1 MAWRVAWRGVVD
13 GASHVCVAGVG
24 GGRSLF
30 CVLILCSRK
39 RVSLCSPNVF
49 SSIVRPSER
58 ACKRVWLFVVS
69 VPLVEGCAFI
79 ICSERLKLLPR

>member
-1 MAWRVAWRGVVD
+1 M
-13 GASHVCVAGVG
+13 CVAGVG

-58 ACKRVWLFVVS
+58 AYKRVWLFVVS
-69 VPLVEGCAFI
+69 VPLVESLFVLNDSNYCRDEWVLFG
-79 ICSERLKLLPR
+79 